1 MKSFT
6 VDVAVRQ
13 FSKKGE
19 DACGDAVKVSNTADS
34 TIIVVSDGLGSGVK
48 ANVLATMTVE
58 LATGLFKG
66 NLSLLEIV
74 ETLIA
79 TLPVCKWRNIAY
91 STFSIARIYDT
102 GHLTVAEYDSP
113 PLIYIPASENHPQLA
128 ESTECTLLG
137 KTIRES
143 RFRLNPN
150 DMIMI
155 YSDGIVYAGVGEGLP
170 MGWQEEGIL
179 DYLAKTV
186 PTLDGDVQQLANCVA
201 DTALDFWHNRP
212 GDDGTVLCAKYRK
225 AQHATVLTGPP
236 TDPTLVPKMLRDFM
250 AKEGKKIV
258 CGGTTS
264 HLVADYLGKELV
276 LDERYLD
283 TGLPPIASLPGIDL
297 VTEGILTLS
306 RATEYL
312 SKGRPKDHFDAA
324 TALLDELES
333 VDGILF
339 MVGTAR
345 NPAHQNTGLPD
356 SIFLRRTVVEN
367 LAKQLEARGKETEL
381 VYY

>member
-1 MKSFT
+1 MKSFALDIAT
-6 VDVAVRQ
+6 RQ

-19 DACGDAVKVSNTADS
+19 DICGDAIKVSHTPDS
-34 TIIVVSDGLGSGVK
+34 TIIVMSDGLGSGVK

-58 LATGLFKG
+58 LASGLFQG
-66 NLSLLEIV
+66 DLSLLEIV

-91 STFSIARIYDT
+91 STFTIVRIYDT
-102 GHLTVAEYDSP
+102 GHVTVAVYDSP
-113 PLIYIPASENHPQLA
+113 
-128 ESTECTLLG
+128 TLLHLRG
-137 KTIRES
+137 GNRPLSLTCTERTILNKAIRES
-143 RFRLNPN
+143 YFRLEPN
-150 DMIMI
+150 DSILL
-155 YSDGIVYAGVGEGLP
+155 YTDGIVYAGVGEGLA
-170 MGWQEEGIL
+170 MGWQEDGII
-179 DYLAKTV
+179 DYVAKTA
-186 PTLDGDVQQLANCVA
+186 PDLAGDTRRIADTVA
-201 DTALDFWHNRP
+201 DTALGFWRDRP

-236 TDPTLVPKMLRDFM
+236 MDRALVPRMLKDFL
-250 AKEGKKIV
+250 ASNGKKIV

-264 HLVADYLGKELV
+264 HLIADHINRDVV
-276 LDERYLD
+276 LDDRYLD
-283 TGLPPIASLPGIDL
+283 TDLPPVAKLHGLDL

-306 RATEYL
+306 RATDYL
-312 SKGRPKDHFDAA
+312 SKGRPAGRVDAA
-324 TALLDELES
+324 TALLDQLETA
-333 VDGILF
+333 DGITF

-367 LAKQLEARGKETEL
+367 LAKQLEANGKEAEM